1 MMKKKLF
8 SLAVTLVM
16 ALSLAVPA
24 FAVDVT
30 ITNGNTGAT
39 YEAYQIMTLVQSGDN
54 YAYTVTNEWRDDL
67 IEISGTETDGMTAAA
82 INNAL
87 VTWVSQ
93 QDTADE
99 TRALADALFAEIEGK
114 TVANTGDTD
123 ATFTVDNGYYLIV
136 ETTESPAA
144 GEIKSLVM
152 LDTANNAS
160 VDIESK
166 NDSVPVDKSTSKEY
180 TDDKASVSV
189 GDSIPFTITSKVPA
203 NIAEYDQYT
212 FVITDTMSTGLDYE
226 DNIVVK
232 VNNVEVQEVEG
243 VVSVDDQVITVDLG
257 AYILANKTTLGGA
270 DIVITYT
277 ATLTADAVT
286 ADEINNTATIE
297 YRNDPYTNETGTT
310 TPDIVEFDLYDIA
323 IDKQNDGGS
332 PLADA
337 KFQLTNE
344 DGEYAIATGTNGT
357 YNITGWTAAAES
369 ATTFVSSATGDVDI
383 DGLAAGTYTL
393 TETEAPDGYNLLDDP
408 ITITIANDGKVTTSI
423 TDSVVTAITVVNQT
437 GTELPSTGGMGTT
450 IFYALGGTLVVAAAV
465 LLITKKRMHNVED

>member
-1 MMKKKLF
+1 M
-8 SLAVTLVM
+8 
-16 ALSLAVPA
+16 
-24 FAVDVT
+24 
-30 ITNGNTGAT
+30 G
-39 YEAYQIMTLVQSGDN
+39 
-54 YAYTVTNEWRDDL
+54 
-67 IEISGTETDGMTAAA
+67 
-82 INNAL
+82 
-87 VTWVSQ
+87 
-93 QDTADE
+93 
-99 TRALADALFAEIEGK
+99 
-114 TVANTGDTD
+114 
-123 ATFTVDNGYYLIV
+123 NGYYLIV

-152 LDTANNAS
+152 LDTANNES
-160 VDIESK
+160 VNIESK
-166 NDSVPVDKSTSKEY
+166 SDSVPVDKSTSKEY
-180 TDDKASVSV
+180 AVDKASVSV

-212 FVITDTMSTGLDYE
+212 FVITDTMSTGLDYN
-226 DNIVVK
+226 DDIVVK
-232 VNNVEVQEVEG
+232 VNNVEVQDVVTVEG
-243 VVSVDDQVITVDLG
+243 QKITVDLG

-270 DIVITYT
+270 DIVITYN

-286 ADEINNTATIE
+286 EDEINNTATIE
-297 YRNDPYTNETGTT
+297 YSNDPYTNKTGTT

-323 IDKQNDGGS
+323 IDKQNNDGN

-344 DGEYAIATGTNGT
+344 HREYAIATGTNGT
-357 YNITGWTAAAES
+357 YNITGWTATAES
-369 ATTFVSSATGDVDI
+369 ATTFVSSATGDVNI

-423 TDSVVTAITVVNQT
+423 TDGVVTAITVVNQT

-465 LLITKKRMHNVED
+465 LLITKKRMHNAED